1 MPDITIHY
9 DPGAAEFAA
18 KLFGVQPADEDLVRL
33 AGALEGATVN
43 VSVREN
49 KGWLYLTVT
58 DPVRFEVYETSVRR
72 DVEGSLFGYI
82 HEVRVAVGQGG
93 HGLGLRAFIRQLAG
107 AKALGLTRFE
117 LFAAG
122 DPADTSANGYYTWAR
137 FGFDAPLR
145 ERELKLLPAEL
156 SSAVTLN
163 DLMQLGGQQWWF
175 ENGGFRSM
183 VFALADD
190 SAMMQV
196 LRKYLKQKGVKN

>member
-1 MPDITIHY
+1 VPDIAVRY
-9 DPGAAEFAA
+9 EPDAAEFATR
-18 KLFGVQPADEDLVRL
+18 LFGFHPREADLARL
-33 AGALEGATVN
+33 AGALDSAVVN
-43 VSVREN
+43 VSVRKN

-58 DPVRFEVYETSVRR
+58 DPARFEVYETSVRR

-82 HEVRVAVGQGG
+82 HEVRVSVGQSGR
-93 HGLGLRAFIRQLAG
+93 GLGLQAFLRQVAG
-107 AKALGLTRFE
+107 ARALGLTRFE

-145 ERELKLLPAEL
+145 EREVNLLPAEL
-156 SSAVTLN
+156 SNAVTLN

-196 LRKYLKQKGVKN
+196 LRDYLKQKGVKN